1 MAPPEPS
8 VWERRWKSWSPHGS
22 VCHSHQSQNFPDVAN
37 TNKVGVVGVCP
48 KCHRGVCRV
57 SFRKICCK
65 FPKLAVCNQPLYRTP
80 EKEGGILALCFANES
95 NALRQLFR
103 CFGSGGNSRNEAK
116 PKPVLYSRQLH
127 ICRLP
132 CPSLCWITIYITP
145 GRSHPWCLRRRLS
158 DVIWLS
164 LPPIIFS

>member
-22 VCHSHQSQNFPDVAN
+22 VCHSHQSQNFPDIAN

-65 FPKLAVCNQPLYRTP
+65 FPKLAVCNQPLYIAHQKRKVVYLHCVSRMNPMRFDNSSVASGVAGTP
-80 EKEGGILALCFANES
+80 ETRQNPNRSYTVVSYTFAV
-95 NALRQLFR
+95 FR
-103 CFGSGGNSRNEAK
+103 VPHYVG
-116 PKPVLYSRQLH
+116 
-127 ICRLP
+127 
-132 CPSLCWITIYITP
+132 
-145 GRSHPWCLRRRLS
+145 
-158 DVIWLS
+158 
-164 LPPIIFS
+164 